1 MAVLKPI
8 VIDLPTRGRCA
19 IDYIDYFDEGQY
31 GPDKP
36 FFVSRFDDFT
46 QVAKQMRACLSLQ
59 GNENSLIHFR
69 REHIDGK
76 WGEPLVIEAGNEP
89 YPYRAQYRIRFMLR
103 IKFYGDFA
111 YLDLGQKWAP
121 EHDPSETYYV
131 EAKDLEV
138 VNRCM
143 LSETDAEKILE
154 YILNAEVESG
164 KTLSQVGPEQ
174 YVPGENGAAATI
186 QPLTTGPVAEA
197 LAAIEKERM
206 ATYVGDANYVL
217 SDGDTL
223 LTIE

>member
-8 VIDLPTRGRCA
+8 VIDLPTRGKCA

-59 GNENSLIHFR
+59 GNENSLIHFK
-69 REHIDGK
+69 REHIEGK
-76 WGEPLVIEAGNEP
+76 WGEPLIIEAGNQA
-89 YPYRAQYRIRFMLR
+89 YPYRAQYRIRFLLR

-111 YLDLGQKWAP
+111 YLDLGQEWSP
-121 EHDPSETYYV
+121 EDDPSETYYV
-131 EAKDLEV
+131 EAKDLTV

-143 LSETDAEKILE
+143 LSEADAAKILE
-154 YILNAEVESG
+154 YILDAKVEG
-164 KTLSQVGPEQ
+164 DKTLRSIGREV
-174 YVPGENGAAATI
+174 YVPGTNGAAATF
-186 QPLTTGPVAEA
+186 QDLTSGPIAEA
-197 LAAIEKERM
+197 LAAADKERM
-206 ATYVGDANYVL
+206 ATYVADANYVL

>member
-19 IDYIDYFDEGQY
+19 VDYIDYFDEGQY

-59 GNENSLIHFR
+59 GNENSLIHFK
-69 REHIDGK
+69 REHIEGK

-111 YLDLGQKWAP
+111 YIDLGQKWAP
-121 EHDPSETYYV
+121 GHDPSKIYYV

-143 LSETDAEKILE
+143 LSEADAKKILE
-154 YILNAEVESG
+154 YILNAKVEGDKKLSDISREV
-164 KTLSQVGPEQ
+164 
-174 YVPGENGAAATI
+174 YVPGENGAAATFKD
-186 QPLTTGPVAEA
+186 LTDGPIAEA
-197 LAAIEKERM
+197 LDAEEKERM
-206 ATYVGDANYVL
+206 ATYVADANYVL